1 MLRGGQVKWLSSTDN
16 QKWGRY
22 QQLSRGKRTQ
32 HKRHSLRFSTQLTRR
47 EIEPLRLNHQS
58 EAKFIKFVTMS
69 QKAASSTVPITVME
83 IEEIAKTRLP
93 KNVYDYY
100 ACGADE
106 QKAMAR
112 NAYMFDR

>member
-1 MLRGGQVKWLSSTDN
+1 
-16 QKWGRY
+16 
-22 QQLSRGKRTQ
+22 
-32 HKRHSLRFSTQLTRR
+32 
-47 EIEPLRLNHQS
+47 
-58 EAKFIKFVTMS
+58 MS

-93 KNVYDYY
+93 QNVYDYY

-112 NAYMFDR
+112 NSYMFDR